1 MELFGCG
8 TALITPFRADESI
21 DEQALEQLVQ
31 WQIASGIHW
40 LVACGTTAETPTL
53 SEEEWLRVLRIVTQ
67 AADGRVPVW
76 AGCTDNSTRR
86 AEERTRLASQI
97 PGITAILSANPYYN
111 KPTQQG
117 QFEHFSAVARATHLP
132 VVLYNVP
139 SRTGANLEPATVLRL
154 IDAAPNIAGIKE
166 SSSNMT
172 QIATLTTSAPRSFQ
186 VFSGDDVMALG
197 TVAVG
202 GAGLISVASNEI
214 PREMATMLQA
224 ALANDWPTARQVHR
238 KYFPLLQANFWETN
252 PGPVKAVLAMM
263 GRIEENYR
271 LPITPV
277 SPATRSRLERLV
289 GELGLLAEAPLPHGD
304 LHLF

>member
-8 TALITPFRADESI
+8 TALVTPFRGDESI

-31 WQIASGIHW
+31 WQIASGVHW

-53 SEEEWLRVLRIVTQ
+53 SDDEWLRVLRIVTQ

-86 AEERTRLASQI
+86 AEERTRLASHI

-117 QFEHFSAVARATHLP
+117 QFEHFLAVARATHLP

-139 SRTGANLEPATVLRL
+139 SRTGVNLEPSTVLRL

-166 SSSNMT
+166 SSSNLT
-172 QIATLTTSAPRSFQ
+172 QIAELAIRAPRSFQ
-186 VFSGDDVMALG
+186 IYSGDDVMALG
-197 TVAVG
+197 TIAVG
-202 GAGLISVASNEI
+202 GSGLVSVASNEI
-214 PREMATMLQA
+214 PREMAAMVQA
-224 ALANDWPTARQVHR
+224 ALSNDWPTARQIHR
-238 KYFPLLQANFWETN
+238 KYFQLMQANFWETS

-289 GELGLLAEAPLPHGD
+289 GELGLLAEAPLPHGE